1 LGHLH
6 ETAAKRISDHFGK
19 PEDYFKKLK
28 YDRQLLS
35 LMRAKY
41 SNMKVFFKPYSYM
54 RDLNDQIDMYEF
66 TSYEEAYHQ
75 LMVELCGY
83 TTDSVNLIL
92 PENDETSN
100 IYITGGFSGNRI
112 FVQLIREA
120 FPAKKVWTS
129 EIGNASALGAALVI
143 SGSSHDLN
151 LGLAEC
157 V

>member
-1 LGHLH
+1 MK
-6 ETAAKRISDHFGK
+6 T
-19 PEDYFKKLK
+19 K
-28 YDRQLLS
+28 Y
-35 LMRAKY
+35 
-41 SNMKVFFKPYSYM
+41 NNVKVFFKPVSYL

-66 TSYEEAYHQ
+66 ASYEEAYHQ
-75 LMVELCGY
+75 LMIELCGY
-83 TTDSVNLIL
+83 TADSINLIL

-112 FVQLIREA
+112 FVRLIREA

-143 SGSSHDLN
+143 SGPAPDLN